1 MHDHPLRSL
10 EGRLLK
16 EYRLHL
22 QRLKQLRLTGWRGFS
37 VALEDRDG
45 KLAQPPV
52 VEGIYSAGG
61 KDDVQPWMDITV
73 SEVIAFGSGKRLN
86 LRQAGLIEELFQS
99 LSLLIPPGGHLMVSY
114 EDTDPLHRETDRA
127 LAAGVPPVMTPLGFL
142 LFRSGFRLVK
152 NWYLSEG
159 GHEGPRKLWGE
170 KPPDNAW
177 ALVWDEDTARQLV
190 SFLKKWKKPSK
201 DQVKDRTW
209 IEGWRKIARMI
220 FSALKI
226 EDSNLLQ
233 QGKNVLQVK
242 R

>member
-1 MHDHPLRSL
+1 M
-10 EGRLLK
+10 
-16 EYRLHL
+16 
-22 QRLKQLRLTGWRGFS
+22 KQMRFSGWRGFS
-37 VALEDRDG
+37 VVLEDRNG

-73 SEVIAFGSGKRLN
+73 SEEIAFGSGKRLN
-86 LRQAGLIEELFQS
+86 LRQAGLIEELFKS
-99 LSLLIPPGGHLMVSY
+99 LSMLIPPGGHLMVSY
-114 EDTDPLHRETDRA
+114 EGMDSLHRETDRA

-142 LFRSGFRLVK
+142 LFMSGFRLVK

-177 ALVWDEDTARQLV
+177 SLAWDEATARQLV
-190 SFLKKWKKPSK
+190 SFLRKWEKLSK
-201 DQVKDRTW
+201 DQVKDQIW
-209 IEGWRKIARMI
+209 IKGWRKIARTI

-226 EDSNLLQ
+226 NDSNLLQ
-233 QGKNVLQVK
+233 QGHNLLQ
-242 R
+242 